1 MLKRMIGAIRLD
13 AHTFEDVERD
23 TGATMQALLVVV
35 IVSVA
40 SGIGGLGG
48 GILGLIV
55 GVIAG
60 IVQCAIWAFITY
72 FIGTTIF
79 KTPNTHADWGQL
91 ARTTGF
97 AQAPGVF
104 RIFGIIPIIGG
115 FLVLVAS
122 IWQLV
127 AMVIAVRQALDY
139 DTTLRAVGVVVVGF
153 VIVLIVNLILFSLV
167 GGFGLF

>member
-1 MLKRMIGAIRLD
+1 M
-13 AHTFEDVERD
+13 
-23 TGATMQALLVVV
+23 
-35 IVSVA
+35 
-40 SGIGGLGG
+40 
-48 GILGLIV
+48 
-55 GVIAG
+55 IAG
-60 IVQCAIWAFITY
+60 IVQWAIWAFITY

-79 KTPNTHADWGQL
+79 KTPDTHADWGQL

-104 RIFGIIPIIGG
+104 RIFGIIPVIGG

-139 DTTLRAVGVVVVGF
+139 DTTLRAVGVVLVGF